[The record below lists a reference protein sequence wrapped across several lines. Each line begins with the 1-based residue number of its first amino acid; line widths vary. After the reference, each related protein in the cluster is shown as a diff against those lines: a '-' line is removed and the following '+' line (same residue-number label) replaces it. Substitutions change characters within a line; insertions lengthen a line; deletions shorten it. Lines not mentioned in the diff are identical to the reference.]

1 MKFIATRTVSTT
13 TKGRT
18 TRIEKGERC
27 SAAKRAKFSK
37 AMQQHIIALA
47 TAPKELTGETP
58 WVEAEVQFIVSSY
71 LRNFNPAT
79 GEGAQVIRAEFR
91 EAFSTHQGEANFII
105 SQLRHI
111 DRANTKNNG
120 FEHITHLVRSIAH
133 AAAPERFAAS

>member
-18 TRIEKGERC
+18 TTIKKGERC

-47 TAPKELTGETP
+47 TAPKHLTGETP
-58 WVEAEVQFIVSSY
+58 WVEAEVRFIVNSY
-71 LRNFNPAT
+71 LRHFDPTT
-79 GEGAQVIRAEFR
+79 GEGAQVIRAEFKA
-91 EAFSTHQGEANFII
+91 AFTTHNGEANFII

-111 DRANTKNNG
+111 DRANTKNRG
-120 FEHITHLVRSIAH
+120 FEHITNLVRDIAH
-133 AAAPERFAAS
+133 GAAPERFAAS